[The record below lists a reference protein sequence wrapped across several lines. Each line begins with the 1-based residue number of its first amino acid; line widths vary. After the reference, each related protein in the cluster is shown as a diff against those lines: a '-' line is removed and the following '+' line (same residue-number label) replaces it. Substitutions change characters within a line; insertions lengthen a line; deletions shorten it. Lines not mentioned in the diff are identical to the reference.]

1 MQLTNIEENVLLVA
15 LDHMEEEILDLMSE
29 RTLHGEMWKER
40 LNACKTIRTKI
51 KKFVEFAD
59 KKKEINEEEYEDY
72 ALLMYQINNKN

>member
-29 RTLHGEMWKER
+29 RTLHGDMWRER

-51 KKFVEFAD
+51 KE
-59 KKKEINEEEYEDY
+59 
-72 ALLMYQINNKN
+72 L